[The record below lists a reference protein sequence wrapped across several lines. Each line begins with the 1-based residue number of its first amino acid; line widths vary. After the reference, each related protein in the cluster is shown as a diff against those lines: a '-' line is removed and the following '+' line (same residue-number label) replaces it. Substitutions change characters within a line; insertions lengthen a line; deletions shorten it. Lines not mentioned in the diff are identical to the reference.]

1 MTTFGSR
8 GYMPFSKQSG
18 NLINK
23 KHNGTC
29 CSVVDYGTKIF
40 SLSTLSPMKDDLVG
54 KKDWACEYILFSVI
68 KIDKHDRHKYFFI
81 LTVPDSGDIKES
93 EKEGEKTL
101 TKTVNGTLRP
111 SNITLYIAALSASTF
126 PVSRIILLFDPS
138 KGFADANN
146 CRWIF

>member
-8 GYMPFSKQSG
+8 DYMPFSKRSG

-40 SLSTLSPMKDDLVG
+40 SLFTLSPMKDDLVG

-68 KIDKHDRHKYFFI
+68 KIDKHDRHKYF
-81 LTVPDSGDIKES
+81 SS
-93 EKEGEKTL
+93 
-101 TKTVNGTLRP
+101 
-111 SNITLYIAALSASTF
+111 
-126 PVSRIILLFDPS
+126 
-138 KGFADANN
+138 
-146 CRWIF
+146 